1 MRGKRGQS
9 LEDGADG
16 AEEDGET
23 PLTRT
28 RRGSSSSSSL
38 RGHKQSFEVELASL
52 DPSARAKL
60 VDMWALPNLALL
72 LSYFTI
78 GFAMTFTGTPLT
90 VYIVSGLNVG
100 PAQLNICGTMLA
112 LPWSFKVGKRG
123 VWVGG

>member
-1 MRGKRGQS
+1 
-9 LEDGADG
+9 
-16 AEEDGET
+16 
-23 PLTRT
+23 
-28 RRGSSSSSSL
+28 
-38 RGHKQSFEVELASL
+38 
-52 DPSARAKL
+52 
-60 VDMWALPNLALL
+60 MWALPNLALL